1 LTVESII
8 YLFIGLFSGFMSGM
22 FGIGGGPV
30 RIPLLNLAGLPLLNA
45 FAINLLVIPLSS
57 SIGAISQRRNINKKV
72 AAYMIIGG
80 TLGSVMGAL
89 FAGLIS
95 VLALV
100 VIFVV
105 VSVVT
110 VLGIY
115 LNRIAPALARK
126 IKPGSRNIIAGSLL
140 LSLVAGMRGGSGG
153 TLFPPFLRVM
163 KLSIHNAIA
172 TSLFVTTFTA
182 IAAAAIYWHRGDIVW
197 LPAIFVLIGS
207 VIGAR
212 IGSKASLKTR
222 STWLEGGLAILVV
235 VLAFVIIYKEL

>member
-1 LTVESII
+1 
-8 YLFIGLFSGFMSGM
+8 
-22 FGIGGGPV
+22 
-30 RIPLLNLAGLPLLNA
+30 
-45 FAINLLVIPLSS
+45 
-57 SIGAISQRRNINKKV
+57 
-72 AAYMIIGG
+72 MIIGG

-105 VSVVT
+105 VSVMT

-115 LNRIAPALARK
+115 LDRIAPALARK
-126 IKPGSRNIIAGSLL
+126 IEPGSWNIIAGSLL

-172 TSLFVTTFTA
+172 TSLFVTIFTA

-212 IGSKASLKTR
+212 IGSKASLKTK
-222 STWLEGGLAILVV
+222 STWLEGGLAILVM